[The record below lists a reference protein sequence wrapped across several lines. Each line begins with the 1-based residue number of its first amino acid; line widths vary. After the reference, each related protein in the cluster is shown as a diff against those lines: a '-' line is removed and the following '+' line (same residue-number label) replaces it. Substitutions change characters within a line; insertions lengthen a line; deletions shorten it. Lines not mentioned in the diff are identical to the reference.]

1 MSDSGILIV
10 DKPAGLT
17 SQQVVGRV
25 RRVFDA
31 RKRKLKVGHAGTLDP
46 MATGVLIVG
55 VGKAT
60 RLLGHL
66 ALHDKAYTATIR
78 LGQSTSTDDAEGEI
92 TESRDASSLTLEQV
106 RAAIVQ
112 FIGDIMQVPSSVSAI
127 KVDGKRAYALA
138 RKGEDVKLAARQV
151 NVSRF
156 DALSFAAHDALVD
169 VDVEVEVSSGT
180 YVRALARDLGEAL
193 GVGGHLSALRRT
205 RIGRYQIAETIAL
218 NDVDESA
225 LMPMAQAARLSFP
238 VLQVDEAQEREIGF
252 GRGLNIDLEGEI
264 TGLVGPSG
272 ELLALYRPSE
282 DGSAKPVAVLI

>member
-66 ALHDKAYTATIR
+66 ALHDKAYSATIR
-78 LGQSTSTDDAEGEI
+78 LGQSTSTDDAEGELI
-92 TESRDASSLTLEQV
+92 QASDASSISEQQLAEAIKPLT
-106 RAAIVQ
+106 
-112 FIGDIMQVPSSVSAI
+112 GDIMQVPSSVSAI
-127 KVDGKRAYALA
+127 KVNGKRAYALA
-138 RKGEDVKLAARQV
+138 RKGEDVALAARPV
-151 NVSRF
+151 TVSRF
-156 DALSFAAHDALVD
+156 DVLDVRRLGEVLD

-193 GVGGHLSALRRT
+193 GVGGHLTMLRRS
-205 RIGRYQIAETIAL
+205 RIGRYNLADAVAL
-218 NDVDESA
+218 DDISEEA
-225 LMPMAQAARLSFP
+225 MMPMARAARFSFP
-238 VLQVDEAQEREIGF
+238 VRNVDEAQARNVGYGKPLDITV
-252 GRGLNIDLEGEI
+252 EGPV
-264 TGLVGPSG
+264 TGLVDPEGN
-272 ELLALYRPSE
+272 LIALYAPDDS
-282 DGSAKPVAVLI
+282 GSKPLAVLI

>member
-106 RAAIVQ
+106 RAATVQ
-112 FIGDIMQVPSSVSAI
+112 FTGDIMQVPSSVSAI

-156 DALSFAAHDALVD
+156 DALSFVAHDALAD

-218 NDVDESA
+218 DEVDESS

-264 TGLVGPSG
+264 TGLVSPSG

>member
-66 ALHDKAYTATIR
+66 ALHDKAYSATIR
-78 LGQSTSTDDAEGEI
+78 LGQSTSTDDAEGELI
-92 TESRDASSLTLEQV
+92 QASDASSISEQQLAEAIKPLT
-106 RAAIVQ
+106 
-112 FIGDIMQVPSSVSAI
+112 GDIMQVPSSVSAI
-127 KVDGKRAYALA
+127 KVNGKRAYALA
-138 RKGEDVKLAARQV
+138 RKGEDVALAARPV
-151 NVSRF
+151 TVSRF
-156 DALSFAAHDALVD
+156 DVLDVRRLGEVLD

-180 YVRALARDLGEAL
+180 YVRAIARDLGEAL
-193 GVGGHLSALRRT
+193 GVGGHLTMLRRS
-205 RIGRYQIAETIAL
+205 RIGRYNLADAVAL
-218 NDVDESA
+218 DDISEEA
-225 LMPMAQAARLSFP
+225 MMPMARAARFSFP
-238 VLQVDEAQEREIGF
+238 VRNVDEAQARNVGYGKPLDITV
-252 GRGLNIDLEGEI
+252 EGPV
-264 TGLVGPSG
+264 TGLVDPEGN
-272 ELLALYRPSE
+272 LIALYAPDDS
-282 DGSAKPVAVLI
+282 GAKPLAVLI

>member
-66 ALHDKAYTATIR
+66 ALHDKAYSATIR
-78 LGQSTSTDDAEGEI
+78 LGQSTSTDDAEGELI
-92 TESRDASSLTLEQV
+92 QASDASSISEQQLAEAIKPLT
-106 RAAIVQ
+106 
-112 FIGDIMQVPSSVSAI
+112 GDIMQVPSSVSAI
-127 KVDGKRAYALA
+127 KVNGKRAYALA
-138 RKGEDVKLAARQV
+138 RKGEDVALAARPV
-151 NVSRF
+151 TVSRF
-156 DALSFAAHDALVD
+156 DVLDVRRLGEVLD

-193 GVGGHLSALRRT
+193 GVGGHLTMLRRS
-205 RIGRYQIAETIAL
+205 RIGRYNLADAVAL
-218 NDVDESA
+218 DDISEEA
-225 LMPMAQAARLSFP
+225 MMPMARAARFSFP
-238 VLQVDEAQEREIGF
+238 VRNVDEAQARNVGYGKPLDITV
-252 GRGLNIDLEGEI
+252 EGPV
-264 TGLVGPSG
+264 TGLVDPEGN
-272 ELLALYRPSE
+272 LIALYAPDDS
-282 DGSAKPVAVLI
+282 GAKPLAVLI

>member
-66 ALHDKAYTATIR
+66 ALHDKAYSATIR
-78 LGQSTSTDDAEGEI
+78 LGQSTSTDDAEGELI
-92 TESRDASSLTLEQV
+92 QASDASSISEQQLAEAIKPLT
-106 RAAIVQ
+106 
-112 FIGDIMQVPSSVSAI
+112 GDIMQVPSSVSAI
-127 KVDGKRAYALA
+127 KVNGKRAYALA
-138 RKGEDVKLAARQV
+138 RKGEDVALAARPV
-151 NVSRF
+151 TVSRF
-156 DALSFAAHDALVD
+156 DVLDVRRLGEVLD

-193 GVGGHLSALRRT
+193 GVGGHLTMLRRS
-205 RIGRYQIAETIAL
+205 RIGRYNLAEAVAL
-218 NDVDESA
+218 DDISEEA
-225 LMPMAQAARLSFP
+225 MMPMARAARFSFP
-238 VLQVDEAQEREIGF
+238 VRNVDEAQARNVGYGKPLDITV
-252 GRGLNIDLEGEI
+252 EGPV
-264 TGLVGPSG
+264 TGLVDPEGN
-272 ELLALYRPSE
+272 LIALYAPDDS
-282 DGSAKPVAVLI
+282 GAKPLAVLI

>member
-66 ALHDKAYTATIR
+66 ALHDKVYSATIR
-78 LGQSTSTDDAEGEI
+78 LGQSTSTDDAEGELI
-92 TESRDASSLTLEQV
+92 QASDASSISEQQLAEAIKPLT
-106 RAAIVQ
+106 
-112 FIGDIMQVPSSVSAI
+112 GDIMQVPSSVSAI
-127 KVDGKRAYALA
+127 KVNGKRAYALA
-138 RKGEDVKLAARQV
+138 RKGENVALAARPV
-151 NVSRF
+151 TVSRF
-156 DALSFAAHDALVD
+156 DVLDVRRLGEVLD

-193 GVGGHLSALRRT
+193 GVGGHLTMLRRS
-205 RIGRYQIAETIAL
+205 RIGRYNLADAVAL
-218 NDVDESA
+218 DDISEEA
-225 LMPMAQAARLSFP
+225 MLPMAQAARFSFP
-238 VLQVDEAQEREIGF
+238 VRNVDEAQARNVGYGKPLDITV
-252 GRGLNIDLEGEI
+252 EGPV
-264 TGLVGPSG
+264 TGLVDPEGN
-272 ELLALYRPSE
+272 LIALYAP
-282 DGSAKPVAVLI
+282 DDPGAKPLAVLI